1 MQTEMAKMM
10 INMVHPVAIMLFLLS
25 GLAAGAQS
33 STQNYPQRPIRL
45 IVPFAPGG
53 ATDIVARVIGP
64 KLTDLL
70 GQQVVVDNRVGASGN
85 IALELVAKA
94 QPDGYTLLVGN
105 VSTNSINPIAFAQV
119 LKFDPT
125 KELVGVTL
133 LASIPNLLVAGAGFP
148 PNTVSE
154 VIAYAKAR
162 PGQLNHGGPIG
173 SYSHLDLL
181 ALLNAAGLQMLHVP
195 SKGGAGTAVTTLI
208 NGEVHITWMNVA
220 TATPQ
225 VKAGRFKAYAVTTE
239 QRLPDLPNV
248 PTMGEAGFPGIGS
261 NNWNGIFAPARTPRP
276 IINKLYGALIQTM
289 QRQDIQEV
297 FTKNQVPIALSKSPD
312 EFDQFV
318 QSEMG
323 RWAKIVRDN
332 NIRLD

>member
-1 MQTEMAKMM
+1 VWTG
-10 INMVHPVAIMLFLLS
+10 I
-25 GLAAGAQS
+25 AAGAQS

-53 ATDIVARVIGP
+53 ATDIVARIAGP
-64 KLTDLL
+64 KLTELL
-70 GQQVVVDNRVGASGN
+70 DQQVVVDNRVGASGN

-133 LASIPNLLVAGAGFP
+133 LASIPNLLVSGAGFP
-148 PNTVSE
+148 PNTLSE

-181 ALLNAAGLQMLHVP
+181 ALLNATGMQMLHVP
-195 SKGGAGTAVTTLI
+195 SKGGAGTAVSTLI

-225 VKAGRFKAYAVTTE
+225 VKAGRFKAYAVTTQ
-239 QRLPDLPNV
+239 QRLPELPNV
-248 PTMGEAGFPGIGS
+248 PTMTEAGFPGIGS
-261 NNWNGIFAPARTPRP
+261 NNWNGVFAPARTPRP
-276 IINKLYGALIQTM
+276 IVNKLYAALVQTM
-289 QRQDIQEV
+289 QRQDIREL
-297 FTKNQVPIALSKSPD
+297 FAKNQVPVAVSKSPE
-312 EFDQFV
+312 EFDAFV
-318 QSEMG
+318 RSETK
-323 RWAKIVRDN
+323 RWAKIVKDN
-332 NIRLD
+332 NLKLD